1 MSKEKLDTF
10 NLEFNTF
17 SLEEKIAFYTR
28 NFSTGY
34 FSSEKLSNKL
44 ALISLICLV
53 TYKMREKDKNI
64 TVKTVIE
71 KIIQRQLNTSE
82 TFDSFLFGLSIICE
96 DFMYGVKEIDNFG
109 FKDSKQVI
117 QKIKELLNEWMPF

>member
-1 MSKEKLDTF
+1 MSKEKLNTF
-10 NLEFNTF
+10 SLEFNTF
-17 SLEEKIAFYTR
+17 SLEEKIAFYTK

-71 KIIQRQLNTSE
+71 KIIQRQLSTSE